1 MAVPIVDKAAV
12 LAVAAELSTVSDAV
26 WFVWLPWVNEFDLSQ
41 TGATDATVT
50 LARIY
55 LAAHV
60 VTLSKRGSSAAAGPV
75 TGESAGGLRRS
86 YGLVPMAGTGSY
98 PMTRYGQLYL
108 DLLDQSPANGPFLI

>member
-1 MAVPIVDKAAV
+1 MAVTPITKTDVIN
-12 LAVAAELSTVSDAV
+12 VAAELSSIADTV
-26 WFVWLPWVNEFDLSQ
+26 WNVWLPWVNEFDLSQ

-55 LAAHV
+55 LAAHI
-60 VTLSKRGSSAAAGPV
+60 VTLNKRGSSAAAGPV

>member
-1 MAVPIVDKAAV
+1 MAVADITSADVIG
-12 LAVAAELSTVSDAV
+12 VASELSTIPTAV
-26 WFVWLPWVNEFDLSQ
+26 WNVWLPWVNEFDLSQ

-60 VTLSKRGSSAAAGPV
+60 VTMNKRGSSAAAGPL

-86 YGLVPMAGTGSY
+86 YGLVSMSGDGSF
-98 PMTRYGQLYL
+98 PLTRYGQLFL
-108 DLLDQSPANGPFLI
+108 DILDQSPVKGPFLI

>member
-1 MAVPIVDKAAV
+1 MAVADITKGDVIG
-12 LAVAAELSTVSDAV
+12 VAAELSSVVDSV
-26 WFVWLPWVNEFDLSQ
+26 WAVWLPWANEFDLSQ

-60 VTLSKRGSSAAAGPV
+60 VTMNKRGSSAAAGPL

-86 YGLVPMAGTGSY
+86 YGLVSLNGSGSFAL
-98 PMTRYGQLYL
+98 TRYGQLFL